1 MERTELVLEIENKL
15 KKFQEVCLD
24 MSNKDKQKLEDTLN
38 KKAESKIQKEI
49 DLYSKK
55 LNSKLEREKIKLE
68 KDFHKKNIDLQL
80 KAKKQLLSEKEREN
94 QKLFHDCIN
103 SLKNYLNTN
112 EYTNLL
118 HQILENS
125 LNYLDNTDNLTIYV
139 TNRDV
144 NKIDFSN
151 YGKVKTLEDNYI
163 GGLILENNDMII
175 DNTFLTSLKEKIYG
189 TKENN

>member
-103 SLKNYLNTN
+103 SLKSYVNTN

>member
-1 MERTELVLEIENKL
+1 MERTELVLEIESKL

-103 SLKNYLNTN
+103 SLKNYVNTN

-144 NKIDFSN
+144 NKINFSN

>member
-24 MSNKDKQKLEDTLN
+24 MSNKDKQNLEDTLN
-38 KKAESKIQKEI
+38 IKAESKIQKEI

-103 SLKNYLNTN
+103 SLKNYVNTN

-118 HQILENS
+118 HKILENS

>member
-38 KKAESKIQKEI
+38 KKAESKIQKET

-103 SLKNYLNTN
+103 SLKSYVNTN

>member
-103 SLKNYLNTN
+103 S
-112 EYTNLL
+112 
-118 HQILENS
+118 
-125 LNYLDNTDNLTIYV
+125 
-139 TNRDV
+139 
-144 NKIDFSN
+144 
-151 YGKVKTLEDNYI
+151 
-163 GGLILENNDMII
+163 
-175 DNTFLTSLKEKIYG
+175 
-189 TKENN
+189 

>member
-1 MERTELVLEIENKL
+1 MVRTELVLEIESKL

-103 SLKNYLNTN
+103 SLKNYVNTN

-144 NKIDFSN
+144 NKINFSN

>member
-1 MERTELVLEIENKL
+1 MERTELVLEIESKL

-103 SLKNYLNTN
+103 SLKNYVNTN

-144 NKIDFSN
+144 NKINFSN

-189 TKENN
+189 SKENN

>member
-1 MERTELVLEIENKL
+1 MERTELVLEIESKL

-103 SLKNYLNTN
+103 SLKNYVNTN

-144 NKIDFSN
+144 NKINFGN

>member
-1 MERTELVLEIENKL
+1 MERTELVLEIESKL

-103 SLKNYLNTN
+103 SLKNYVNTN

-125 LNYLDNTDNLTIYV
+125 LNYLDTTDNLTIYV

>member
-1 MERTELVLEIENKL
+1 MERTELVLEIESKL

-103 SLKNYLNTN
+103 SLKNYVNTN

>member
-103 SLKNYLNTN
+103 SLKNYVNTN

>member
-1 MERTELVLEIENKL
+1 MERTELVLEIESKL

-24 MSNKDKQKLEDTLN
+24 MSNKNKQKLEDTLN

-103 SLKNYLNTN
+103 SLKNYVNTN

-125 LNYLDNTDNLTIYV
+125 LNYLDTTDNLTIYV